1 MVKRYGGVFMAS
13 PIKNNDRGGK
23 RPGQKYK
30 SLLVWQ
36 YLLKMTDEDH
46 AVSSKAIQEH
56 LKEYGITADRHSI
69 ARDIEALQDLFCR
82 DYGAEI
88 DDDVRLG

>member
-1 MVKRYGGVFMAS
+1 MAS
-13 PIKNNDRGGK
+13 PIKNSNQGGK

-36 YLLKMTDEDH
+36 YLLKKTDEDH
-46 AVSSKAIQEH
+46 AASSEDIKGH

-69 ARDIEALQDLFCR
+69 ARDIEAL
-82 DYGAEI
+82 
-88 DDDVRLG
+88 